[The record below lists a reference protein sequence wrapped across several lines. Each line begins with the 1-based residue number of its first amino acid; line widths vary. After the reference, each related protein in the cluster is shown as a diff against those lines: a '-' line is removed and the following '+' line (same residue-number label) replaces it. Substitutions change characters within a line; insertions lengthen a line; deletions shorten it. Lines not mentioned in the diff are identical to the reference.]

1 MILVLLIM
9 GVGIVLG
16 LVFRNKPKLIKANSK
31 STIWVI
37 FLLLFFMG
45 VSVGKNAEI
54 MNNLDTIG
62 LRGLQ
67 LAVVAVLGS
76 AACSWLVY
84 ISFFKNGNSPLNGKS
99 KSNER

>member
-1 MILVLLIM
+1 MIKVLIIM
-9 GVGIVLG
+9 AAGIALG
-16 LVFRNKPKLIKANSK
+16 LISRDKRKLVNINNK

-45 VSVGKNAEI
+45 VSVGKNNDI

-67 LAVVAVLGS
+67 LAFVAVLGS
-76 AACSWLVY
+76 VLLSWFVY
-84 ISFFKNGNSPLNGKS
+84 KAFFANKS
-99 KSNER
+99 KKSNKVN